1 VPRKIMLLVLTALLA
16 LAVLPVSAAAAKSSD
31 GSFLGCYGIQKK
43 GNYNRV
49 RAGGR
54 GDVIGHKVA
63 AHTTLAVSPSCQR
76 INSLPVIEMHIYSA
90 VLRTK
95 HGTVLVSTGGV
106 STRTKGEITKQSR
119 HVHVKCGTAV
129 RVQEKIGYTYYDRSV
144 VRPFVVHGSYFFV
157 C

>member
-1 VPRKIMLLVLTALLA
+1 MPRKIMLLALTALLA
-16 LAVLPVSAAAAKSSD
+16 LVLLPASAASAKSSD

-49 RAGGR
+49 RAGVR
-54 GDVIGHKVA
+54 GDVVGHNVA
-63 AHTTLAVSPSCQR
+63 AHTTLAVSRSCQR
-76 INSLPVIEMHIYSA
+76 VNSIPVIEMHIYSA

-106 STRTKGEITKQSR
+106 STRTKAEITKQSR

-144 VRPFVVHGSYFFV
+144 VRPFVVHGPYFFV